1 MLITVKRCVIAL
13 AMAGVFL
20 TAPSVN
26 ANSAVVF
33 VGDGM
38 GFTTIAAA
46 RIFKAQKSDKDS
58 LSGSL
63 SFEAFPKIALIK
75 TASADAQIPDSAAT
89 MSSIMTGEKTNSGMI
104 GVGSTFLRGNC
115 NAVTED
121 SLKTLVELAE
131 SSGKLTGI
139 ISTSRITDATPA
151 AAYAHVP
158 DRRWENNASTPQ
170 RARAE
175 NCGDIA
181 KQLIRFNH
189 GNGIDLVLGGG
200 RENFLPAEL
209 SDEEYPEL
217 NGKRQGADNLVQQW
231 LAQGKDRRYVWN
243 RSQLSSIDTASV
255 QQILGLFEPKEML
268 FEAERA
274 LGRGDEPS
282 LTEMV
287 EFAIEFLQEKSG
299 DNGFLLIVEAA
310 RIDHGNHFKNTYLA
324 LSDTIELSNAVEK
337 ALPLLA
343 LDETLML
350 VTADHASSLAFTG
363 YPEKDMPVQASLSF
377 PSFTFLGGSGFQRGH
392 MQNEATLDSLEFDP
406 NAVPSPHAGEDVP
419 AYAIGKGSSAVSGVL
434 EQKELFKVISDV
446 IFDEASQ

>member
-1 MLITVKRCVIAL
+1 MLMLLKRCITAL
-13 AMAGVFL
+13 AIPFIFL
-20 TAPSVN
+20 SSQSVN
-26 ANSAVVF
+26 ANSAVIF

-46 RIFKAQKSDKDS
+46 RIFYAQKNKRDS

-63 SFEAFPKIALIK
+63 SFETFPKIALVK

-89 MSSIMTGEKTNSGMI
+89 MSSIMTGVKTNSGMV
-104 GVGSTFLRGNC
+104 GVGSKFLRGNC
-115 NAVTED
+115 EAVKQD
-121 SLKTLVELAE
+121 SLTTLVELAE
-131 SSGKLTGI
+131 ASGKLTGI

-151 AAYAHVP
+151 AAYAHVA
-158 DRRWENNASTPQ
+158 DRKWENNASTPV
-170 RARAE
+170 RARAG

-181 KQLIRFNH
+181 KQLISFKY
-189 GNGIDLVLGGG
+189 GNGIDLILGGG
-200 RENFLPAEL
+200 RENFLPKEL
-209 SDEEYPEL
+209 FDEEYPEET
-217 NGKRQGADNLVQQW
+217 GKREGAENLIQQW
-231 LAQGKDRRYVWN
+231 LSQSKGRRYVWN
-243 RSQLSSIDTASV
+243 RSQLSSVDTRDT

-268 FEAERA
+268 FEAERG

-287 EFAIEFLQEKSG
+287 DFAIGFLQEKSG
-299 DNGFLLIVEAA
+299 DRGFLLIVEAA

-324 LSDTIELSNAVEK
+324 LSDTVELSTAVEK
-337 ALPLLA
+337 AMPSLDLA
-343 LDETLML
+343 KTLVL

-392 MQNEATLDSLEFDP
+392 MQDETLLDSLDFDP

-419 AYAIGKGSSAVSGVL
+419 AYAVGKGSSAVSGVL
-434 EQKELFKVISDV
+434 EQKELFNVISDA
-446 IFDEASQ
+446 IFDGVSD